1 MSIIRFSSVKTELY
15 APDADG
21 AFAGGA
27 YDKAVLTGRIGAF
40 DETGGTPADR
50 AALDAHI
57 DAMLARAASGLSG
70 PVTIMANGFQFDPRK
85 PAGANPMKSD
95 NPHAIIFHFRDG
107 GETQEAYAHATG
119 WPLWLGFK
127 ECDGGATGLA
137 VAFGWYSTPDFFG
150 SLITAQKNFYM
161 EACGFAVITAAPFAM
176 LIRRLAARIA
186 KHPID
191 IVCHSL
197 GSRLTIKAILL
208 ALAQDPAIA
217 ARLGRIII
225 LGGAEYAAAGRKL
238 VAALDGAAKGP
249 EIYNFMGTS
258 DAVLERLGQNFGPGE
273 DGDHK
278 VIGNAGLG
286 LGGISPHWIDLA
298 TGGKALNAWFE
309 KRNDGV
315 FLVSDLPNQA
325 ADHWGYYAVR
335 GNMKLF
341 SRILRERDA
350 WSIAALRAARI
361 PEGR

>member
-1 MSIIRFSSVKTELY
+1 MSIIRFSCVKTELY

-21 AFAGGA
+21 TFADGA
-27 YDKAVLTGRIGAF
+27 YDKAALTGRIGAF
-40 DETGGTPADR
+40 DDASGPPADR

-57 DAMLARAASGLSG
+57 DAMLAKAAPALSG

-107 GETQEAYAHATG
+107 DETQEAYAHATG
-119 WPLWLGFK
+119 WPLWLGF
-127 ECDGGATGLA
+127 EEGDGGANGLA

-150 SLITAQKNFYM
+150 SLIKAQKNFYT
-161 EACGFAVITAAPFAM
+161 EACAFAVITAAPFAM

-186 KHPID
+186 KRPID

-197 GSRLTIKAILL
+197 GSRLTIKAVLL
-208 ALAQDPAIA
+208 ALKQDPAIA

-225 LGGAEYAAAGRKL
+225 LGGAEYSVAARKL
-238 VAALDGAAKGP
+238 VAALDGVAPPP
-249 EIYNFMGTS
+249 EVYNFMGTS

-273 DGDHK
+273 GGDHK

-286 LGGISPHWIDLA
+286 LGGPVPCWIDLA
-298 TGGKALNAWFE
+298 TGGAPLNDWLKPHGAY
-309 KRNDGV
+309 
-315 FLVSDLPNQA
+315 LVSDLPNQA

-341 SRILRERDA
+341 RRILRDRDA
-350 WSIAALRAARI
+350 WAIADLRAAKI